1 MLRMIATEKQRYDDA
16 LGRTDF
22 AKSALVLLKANAPH
36 ERAEV
41 GKAIGASERV
51 QSLFQEST
59 VAGATVSGSGL
70 TSGAETM
77 LSAWMDALANVSAA
91 ERIFAGATVS
101 LQQKGR
107 SPKRAP
113 AAQPRRLGVTT
124 GTPKLT

>member
-41 GKAIGASERV
+41 GKVIGASERV
-51 QSLFQEST
+51 QSLFQKST

-91 ERIFAGATVS
+91 ERIFAGGNRQPTA
-101 LQQKGR
+101 
-107 SPKRAP
+107 KRALTEASARC
-113 AAQPRRLGVTT
+113 AAPPSWCYDGNA
-124 GTPKLT
+124 